1 MRKLSI
7 AALSAVLLASSFPT
21 SAFADARP
29 SSTMQQA
36 APGAAS
42 NQGQVVQKPVNP
54 TADGANAPSAPRAV
68 TSADREKYA
77 AREAASPD
85 SKKYKGGDEVVVIG
99 ASTLA
104 LVLGIILL
112 VVLLK

>member
-7 AALSAVLLASSFPT
+7 AALSAVLLASSFPL
-21 SAFADARP
+21 SAYAGTKP
-29 SSTMQQA
+29 SSTQQA
-36 APGAAS
+36 S
-42 NQGQVVQKPVNP
+42 VVSTQEHVDPKPVNR
-54 TADGANAPSAPRAV
+54 TTDAPNSPSHPQGV

-85 SKKYKGGDEVVVIG
+85 AKKYKGGDDVVIVG

-104 LVLGIILL
+104 IVLGVVLL